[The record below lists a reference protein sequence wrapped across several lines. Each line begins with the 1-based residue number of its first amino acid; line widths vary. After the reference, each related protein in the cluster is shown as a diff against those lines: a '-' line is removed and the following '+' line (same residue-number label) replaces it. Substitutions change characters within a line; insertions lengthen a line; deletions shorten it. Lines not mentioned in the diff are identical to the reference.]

1 MIRDSLGGILTNG
14 LLGNMI
20 ISTYNLS
27 IFNIID
33 IELQRPLRG
42 VLGVSEDNQKSSKII
57 FKIKMFGTEYS
68 KLYNTD
74 DKTINILMRLITFGG
89 KIKKMLVN
97 IKFRINQEDLQVKIH
112 EKNRFRQ
119 RNII

>member
-20 ISTYNLS
+20 ISTFNLS

-112 EKNRFRQ
+112 EKN
-119 RNII
+119 